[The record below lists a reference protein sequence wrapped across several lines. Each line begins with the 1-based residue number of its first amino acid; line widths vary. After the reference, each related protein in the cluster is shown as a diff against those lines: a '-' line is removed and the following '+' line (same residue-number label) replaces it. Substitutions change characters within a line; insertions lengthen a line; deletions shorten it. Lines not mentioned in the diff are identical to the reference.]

1 MCRSEYVHPPAE
13 LPFVL
18 DVGDLRLL
26 FGLARFDVLQHLP
39 EGSVQGGLHDAVV
52 LVDHLAEPIDLHEAM
67 FTKPLQHRLDHRLNV
82 RFHHVEDFEDAV
94 LPYQLG
100 FHFLNY
106 FEDVPLDVDALL
118 VNVDVFPEKRLREI
132 VDEPVMG
139 VVLLDRLGT
148 VLTSGLAV
156 HEVDDRVPE

>member
-1 MCRSEYVHPPAE
+1 MIGTAGLLKTCV
-13 LPFVL
+13 
-18 DVGDLRLL
+18 LRL
-26 FGLARFDVLQHLP
+26 
-39 EGSVQGGLHDAVV
+39 
-52 LVDHLAEPIDLHEAM
+52 
-67 FTKPLQHRLDHRLNV
+67 K
-82 RFHHVEDFEDAV
+82 
-94 LPYQLG
+94 
-100 FHFLNY
+100 
-106 FEDVPLDVDALL
+106 DVPLDVDALL